1 MISIDMEAQVGTFE
15 LKVKLLEQSG
25 ITVIVGPNGAG
36 KTTLL
41 RCLLG
46 VKSPT
51 RGTVKLGERV
61 LFSSADQIDVPIEE
75 RRLGYLPQ
83 RYALFPHLNVTKNV
97 GFGIHKRAN
106 REECIR
112 TLLCKLH
119 IEHLA
124 DRRPTMLSGGEGQRV
139 ALARAL
145 AIEPS
150 AMLLDEP
157 MAALDAGARSSV
169 RTFLA
174 SQLSELNIP
183 TIIVSHDI
191 DDADVLADQVVVL
204 EDGAISQQGT
214 LAELCRNPRTDFV
227 KHFVGQST

>member
-1 MISIDMEAQVGTFE
+1 MISMDIVAQMGAFE
-15 LKVKLLEQSG
+15 LKVKLLDQSG
-25 ITVIVGPNGAG
+25 ITLIVGPNGAG

-51 RGTVKLGERV
+51 RGTVRLGEQV
-61 LFSSADQIDVPIEE
+61 LFSSADRIDVPIEE

-83 RYALFPHLNVTKNV
+83 HYALFPHLSVTENV

-106 REECIR
+106 REECIH
-112 TLLCKLH
+112 TLLHKLN

-145 AIEPS
+145 AIEPR

-169 RTFLA
+169 RTFLD
-174 SQLSELNIP
+174 SQLGELNIP
-183 TIIVSHDI
+183 TIIVSHDM
-191 DDADVLADQVVVL
+191 DDADVLADQIVVL
-204 EDGAISQQGT
+204 EDGAISQLGT
-214 LAELCRNPRTDFV
+214 LADLRRNPRTDFV